1 MYGSW
6 RIFRPERTNKYYHC
20 KASRV
25 YSFFSKNLGR
35 NYVKYFDLVYFTTR
49 VSDVSDT
56 SATQVQHERHECNN
70 SEKRAT
76 RNTSATRK
84 TRVRHEWKILI
95 TTREKTCFYTP
106 ILAIWV
112 MKDCKEKNN
121 FILRTTFC
129 KCIVSMPKCIW
140 KVHYKNRTLQLQ
152 KLYQNVIH

>member
-1 MYGSW
+1 MYGWW
-6 RIFRPERTNKYYHC
+6 RILWPERIVINIIIVKPRE
-20 KASRV
+20 S
-25 YSFFSKNLGR
+25 SFFSKNLGR

-140 KVHYKNRTLQLQ
+140 KVHYKNQTL
-152 KLYQNVIH
+152 

>member
-1 MYGSW
+1 MDHDVVLW
-6 RIFRPERTNKYYHC
+6 PERIVINIIIVKPRE
-20 KASRV
+20 S
-25 YSFFSKNLGR
+25 SFFSKNLGR
-35 NYVKYFDLVYFTTR
+35 NYVKSFDLVYFTTR

-56 SATQVQHERHECNN
+56 SATQVQHERHKCNN

-121 FILRTTFC
+121 SILRTTFC
-129 KCIVSMPKCIW
+129 KCFVSMPKCIW